1 MADLKINRF
10 GDFEVAQLTAEPIT
24 IPEQIIP
31 GCDHLLLEDGS
42 SLLQED
48 GESVLCLE
56 YSEGEDTIIP
66 EQILGE
72 SVKYD
77 LVLDR
82 DTVTERLV
90 RALQTPFGYISIY
103 VLSQGG
109 VDIVDDL
116 YGNNIYKELSEG
128 LTLNFISRVRNHT
141 VNAIERAG
149 LAQNVDSVQVNVLDS
164 HTVQIHVTY
173 TNSNA
178 PTIIPITF

>member
-1 MADLKINRF
+1 MADLKINQF
-10 GDFEVAQLTAEPIT
+10 GDFEVARLTAEPII
-24 IPEQIIP
+24 IPETIIP

-48 GESVLCLE
+48 GESVICLE
-56 YSEGEDTIIP
+56 YAEGEDTIVP
-66 EQILGE
+66 EQVIGHPVL
-72 SVKYD
+72 YD

-82 DTVTERLV
+82 NTLTERLK
-90 RALQTPFGYISIY
+90 RALQTPFGYISMY
-103 VLSQGG
+103 VTAEGG
-109 VDIVDDL
+109 ISIVDDL

-141 VNAIERAG
+141 INAIERAG
-149 LAQNVDSVQVNVLDS
+149 LTQNVDSVQVNVLDS
-164 HTVQIHVTY
+164 HTVQIYVTY

>member
-1 MADLKINRF
+1 MADLKLNDQ
-10 GDFEVAQLTAEPIT
+10 GDFEVAKLTADPLI

-31 GCDHLLLEDGS
+31 GCDHILLESGDSLLL
-42 SLLQED
+42 ED

-56 YSEGEDTIIP
+56 YSEGENTIIP

-72 SVKYD
+72 EAYYD
-77 LVLDR
+77 LV
-82 DTVTERLV
+82 TERNTLTTRLR
-90 RALQTPFGYISIY
+90 RALQTPLGNISIY
-103 VLSQGG
+103 ALAEGG

-141 VNAIERAG
+141 INAITRAG
-149 LAQNVDSVQVNVLDS
+149 LRQNIDSVQVNVLDS

-173 TNSNA
+173 TNNNA

>member
-1 MADLKINRF
+1 MADLKINKF
-10 GDFEVAQLTAEPIT
+10 GDFEVAKLTADPIT
-24 IPEQIIP
+24 IPEQIIL
-31 GCDHLLLEDGS
+31 GCEHFLLEDGS

-48 GESVLCLE
+48 GESVICQE
-56 YSEGEDTIIP
+56 YSTGDDLIIP
-66 EQILGE
+66 EEIVGE
-72 SVKYD
+72 AVRYE

-82 DTVTERLV
+82 NTLTQRLR
-90 RALQTPFGYISIY
+90 RALETPFGYISMY
-103 VLSQGG
+103 VLTEGG
-109 VDIVDDL
+109 VSMVDDL

-141 VNAIERAG
+141 ISAIERAG